1 MKHLIDPDKSKCVK
15 CRACAEICPMGVIDL
30 SEEGYPVPIEDAF
43 KLCINCGYCVDIC
56 DFAAL
61 NHAVRKRNTTTAAA
75 KKRLQRK
82 REINKLLDKPFR
94 RR

>member
-1 MKHLIDPDKSKCVK
+1 
-15 CRACAEICPMGVIDL
+15 MGVIDL